1 MMKIDYKSE
10 KNNNNIC
17 CCHDDDGAVFRVQGP
32 YLIIEQTWKIMKNSL
47 KMRKNKKWYLLF
59 L

>member
-32 YLIIEQTWKIMKNSL
+32 YLIIEQT
-47 KMRKNKKWYLLF
+47 
-59 L
+59 